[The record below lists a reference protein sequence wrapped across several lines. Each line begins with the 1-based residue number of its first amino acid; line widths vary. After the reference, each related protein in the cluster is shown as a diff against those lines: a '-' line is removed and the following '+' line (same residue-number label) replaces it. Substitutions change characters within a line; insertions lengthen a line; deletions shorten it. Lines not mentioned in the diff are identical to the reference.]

1 MAITKEKC
9 KTVSMCFPSPHAK
22 TIFSHASAT
31 TFSFSFFFISLL
43 VERKRETLI
52 SLASSSS
59 FFRQFQ
65 FQHTP
70 ASPDFQYVFN
80 INFVQT
86 TINTFLSG
94 LKIFLSMC
102 RVYHEEKQ
110 TDIVSDCVLICS
122 SVLVVFHFS

>member
-1 MAITKEKC
+1 
-9 KTVSMCFPSPHAK
+9 MCFPSPHAK

-31 TFSFSFFFISLL
+31 TFSFSFFISLL

-65 FQHTP
+65 FQHAP

-80 INFVQT
+80 IIFVQT

-102 RVYHEEKQ
+102 RL
-110 TDIVSDCVLICS
+110 S
-122 SVLVVFHFS
+122 